1 MLSRN
6 PYRLVALALS
16 CVVIVFFV
24 KTSFALNGSQ
34 NSPIQVYK
42 AVAPIYPPIARA
54 ARASGVVKVNV
65 MVDSAGAVIS
75 ARGVNAHPLLRAVAE
90 NAAQRWQFAP
100 DKEAAAERQ
109 ASLSFTFT
117 IMPECAKYAD
127 LTPIFTPP
135 NQIEV
140 RTDPP
145 AIICDD
151 CGPQPDPCKDV
162 KR

>member
-1 MLSRN
+1 MLSQN
-6 PYRLVALALS
+6 HCRLVALALS
-16 CVVIVFFV
+16 CVVIVFVV

-54 ARASGVVKVNV
+54 ARAGGVVNVNV
-65 MVDSAGAVIS
+65 MVDSAGAVSS
-75 ARGVNAHPLLRAVAE
+75 ARGVSGHPLLRSVAE
-90 NAAQRWQFAP
+90 EAAKRWQFAP
-100 DKEAAAERQ
+100 DEEATMERQ
-109 ASLSFTFT
+109 VTLFIAFTQ
-117 IMPECAKYAD
+117 MPECAKYAD

-135 NQIEV
+135 YQVEV
-140 RTDPP
+140 RTVPYV
-145 AIICDD
+145 ASCDD